1 MELQHKDMNQLNT
14 MEPLVRRSEHDIIQ
28 RTKNCK
34 IDIFV
39 SSATTLSF
47 IFQSVFLYGYM
58 FFVYEEIRQH
68 KIHLDFNYYSSNGL
82 CPALP
87 TLEVYLHGVA
97 MTSLISFVTIFI
109 MFITSFLPTEIVNQ
123 QTDPKLQD
131 EKKFSG
137 GKRLD
142 QKDSSKSKHDEKPF
156 ITRKVIAKKSIQG
169 MSHGGSI
176 LSCLI

>member
-1 MELQHKDMNQLNT
+1 MNQLKA
-14 MEPLVRRSEHDIIQ
+14 MGPLVQISEHDIIQ

-47 IFQSVFLYGYM
+47 VFQSVFLYGYM

-68 KIHLDFNYYSSNGL
+68 KIHLDFHYYSSNGL

-97 MTSLISFVTIFI
+97 MTSVIAFVTIFI
-109 MFITSFLPTEIVNQ
+109 MYITSFLPTEIVNQ
-123 QTDPKLQD
+123 QTDPKL
-131 EKKFSG
+131 EGKKKFSE

-142 QKDSSKSKHDEKPF
+142 QKDSSKSKRDDKPF
-156 ITRKVIAKKSIQG
+156 ITRKVIAKKSSQVI
-169 MSHGGSI
+169 SHGTSFFI
-176 LSCLI
+176 